1 MGAVCA
7 DNFETGTLS
16 AICGGTTTILS
27 FAKQARDERDR
38 SLVDVIDEY
47 HGEATGNSYCDY
59 GFHLIITG
67 TSCQLYGPNLKLRS
81 QIVLRKN
88 CRHCS
93 KGALR
98 LASCT

>member
-16 AICGGTTTILS
+16 AICGGTTTILA
-27 FAKQARDERDR
+27 FAKQQREEKER

-47 HGEATGNSYCDY
+47 HGTATGNSYCDY

-67 TSCQLYGPNLKLRS
+67 EMFPPDKTNFSSGTISSR
-81 QIVLRKN
+81 
-88 CRHCS
+88 
-93 KGALR
+93 
-98 LASCT
+98 

>member
-16 AICGGTTTILS
+16 AICGGTTTILA
-27 FAKQARDERDR
+27 FAKQQREEKDR

-67 TSCQLYGPNLKLRS
+67 IVPYLIMRS
-81 QIVLRKN
+81 QSSPGTSRP
-88 CRHCS
+88 
-93 KGALR
+93 
-98 LASCT
+98 

>member
-16 AICGGTTTILS
+16 AICGGTTTILA
-27 FAKQARDERDR
+27 FAKQQRDEKDR
-38 SLVDVIDEY
+38 SLVEVIEEY

-67 TSCQLYGPNLKLRS
+67 IVPLLITRLHSSPRTSCS
-81 QIVLRKN
+81 
-88 CRHCS
+88 
-93 KGALR
+93 
-98 LASCT
+98 

>member
-1 MGAVCA
+1 MLIFKPGGVDSHVHIAEKAFMGAVCA

-27 FAKQARDERDR
+27 FAKQQREEKER

-47 HGEATGNSYCDY
+47 HIEATGNSYCDY

-67 TSCQLYGPNLKLRS
+67 NFYLLIRVDQ
-81 QIVLRKN
+81 
-88 CRHCS
+88 
-93 KGALR
+93 
-98 LASCT
+98 

>member
-1 MGAVCA
+1 VDSHVHIAEKAFMGAICA

-27 FAKQARDERDR
+27 FAKQVREEKER

-47 HGEATGNSYCDY
+47 HGEAKGNSYCDY

-67 TSCQLYGPNLKLRS
+67 TPAGSTN
-81 QIVLRKN
+81 
-88 CRHCS
+88 
-93 KGALR
+93 
-98 LASCT
+98 

>member
-16 AICGGTTTILS
+16 AICGGTTTVLA
-27 FAKQARDERDR
+27 FAKQQREEKER
-38 SLVDVIDEY
+38 SLIDVIDEY

-67 TSCQLYGPNLKLRS
+67 TLLLLCLLIHSP
-81 QIVLRKN
+81 
-88 CRHCS
+88 
-93 KGALR
+93 
-98 LASCT
+98 